1 MPTARSNG
9 IEMYYEEHGSGE
21 PLLLIMGWSGNAA
34 TWRPQ
39 IPGLAERY
47 RVIVFDNRG
56 AGRTAAP
63 AGPYSIKQM
72 AEDAAGLMDALQLER
87 ANVFGVSM
95 GGMVAQE
102 LALSYPD
109 RVGSLVLGCTSPGGK
124 QAAGFSQLRDEIEG
138 FYELHESGGLDL
150 QWFAEFL
157 KRLWTDGA
165 LARSDSR
172 LQDFVFSLIRFPPT
186 MRGMRDQA
194 EAVLAHNAYDRLE
207 RIEQPT
213 LVITG
218 DEDSLID
225 PRNSAILA
233 ERIPGAQLAFFG
245 GLKHAFHLERPEQV
259 NALIIEFIEDMRRQ
273 ANDND
278 QHDSTNST
286 AAG

>member
-1 MPTARSNG
+1 MPTAHVNG
-9 IEMYYEEHGSGE
+9 IEVYYEEHGSGE
-21 PLLLIMGWSGNAA
+21 PLLLIMGWSGNTA

-56 AGRTAAP
+56 AGRTDAP
-63 AGPYSIKQM
+63 SGPYSIRQM
-72 AEDAAGLMDALQLER
+72 AADAASLLDALQIKR

-95 GGMVAQE
+95 GGMIAQE
-102 LALSYPD
+102 LVLAHPD
-109 RVGSLVLGCTSPGGK
+109 RVETLVLGCTSPGGHL
-124 QAAGFSQLRDEIEG
+124 AAGFSQLRDEIAG
-138 FYELHESGGLDL
+138 FYEVSEGGGLDL

-165 LARSDSR
+165 LAKSDSR

-186 MRGMRDQA
+186 MQGMRSQA
-194 EAVLAHNAYDRLE
+194 DAVLAHNAYDRLE
-207 RIEQPT
+207 RIDQPT

-218 DEDSLID
+218 DEDALID

-245 GLKHAFHLERPEQV
+245 GLKHAFHLERPDKV
-259 NALIIEFIEDMRRQ
+259 NALIIEFIEETREPARDERNPNVRP
-273 ANDND
+273 
-278 QHDSTNST
+278 TVR
-286 AAG
+286 